1 LQNTL
6 SNLVLKPAEKYQT
19 EIFSDDEKPTP
30 FLRWAGGKRWLL
42 KQLHNYLPV
51 DGFNQYHEPF
61 IGGGSIFFHL
71 QPEKAFISDLNKE
84 LIDSYMAVQQD
95 VELVIDFLKDFKNT
109 EEDYYQIRPVKFDD
123 FFQEAARFIYLNQTS
138 FNGIYR
144 VNLNGEYNVPY
155 GKRHNFQFNYNNL
168 RNASLNLKNVN
179 FSSGDFSNIMQN
191 VKKGDLVFLDP
202 PYTVTHNSNGFIQ
215 YNQKIFSLSEQYR
228 LSEMIDKI
236 KNIGAY
242 YILTNAAHPEVK
254 NIFQKDDA
262 FFEVSRASTIGG
274 TGSKRGKYAELIMTN
289 GV

>member
-1 LQNTL
+1 M

-155 GKRHNFQFNYNNL
+155 GKRHNFKFNYDNL
-168 RNASLNLKNVN
+168 RKVSKNIKN
-179 FSSGDFSNIMQN
+179 TSFSSGDFSEAIQNI
-191 VKKGDLVFLDP
+191 KKGDLVFLDP

-215 YNQKIFSLSEQYR
+215 YNQKIFSLSEQYK

-236 KNIGAY
+236 KDIGAY

-254 NIFQKDDA
+254 SIFQKDDPV
-262 FFEVSRASTIGG
+262 FEVNRSSTIGG
-274 TGSKRGKYAELIMTN
+274 IGSKRGKYAELIMTN